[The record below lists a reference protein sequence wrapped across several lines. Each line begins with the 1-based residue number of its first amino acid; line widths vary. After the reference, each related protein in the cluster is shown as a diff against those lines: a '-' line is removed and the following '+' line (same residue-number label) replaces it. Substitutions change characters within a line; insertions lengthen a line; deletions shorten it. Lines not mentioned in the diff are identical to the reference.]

1 VSDIRVGFVGLGI
14 MGKPMAQNLLKA
26 GFPVTVYNRTRRR
39 ADELKKL
46 SARVAD
52 SPRAAAAESEIV
64 ITIVSDSPDVRDVI
78 LGANG
83 VIEGIRAGSIL
94 IDMSTISPQVTREIA
109 AALKARGVE
118 MLDAP
123 VSGGEKGAIE
133 GTLSIMVGGDAAALE
148 RARPVL
154 QAMGKTITHIGSNGM
169 GQVCKLAN
177 QIAVGLHNLS
187 ISEALIFAMKAGADA
202 ERVLQALQGG
212 AANSWAFQVLA
223 PKILKRDF
231 SPGFMV
237 KLQQKDLRLVL
248 DAARELH
255 LPLPGTALT
264 HQLYQAVETRGG
276 GNEGN
281 HALVKALEALAGIEV
296 QKKQ

>member
-1 VSDIRVGFVGLGI
+1 MTETKVGLIGLGI
-14 MGKPMAQNLLKA
+14 MGKPMARNLIKA
-26 GFPVTVYNRTRRR
+26 GFPVTVFNRTKQR
-39 ADELKKL
+39 AQDLKKL
-46 SARVAD
+46 GAHIAS
-52 SPRAAAAESEIV
+52 SPRVLAAESEIV
-64 ITIVSDSPDVRDVI
+64 ITIVSDSPDVRSVI
-78 LGANG
+78 LGTDG
-83 VIEGIRAGSIL
+83 VIEGIRAGSIV
-94 IDMSTISPQVTREIA
+94 IDMSTISPHVTREIA
-109 AALKARGVE
+109 ETLRSKGVE

-133 GTLSIMVGGDAAALE
+133 GTLSIMVGGDAATLE

-154 QAMGKTITHIGSNGM
+154 LAMGKTVTHIGSNGM

-187 ISEALIFAMKAGADA
+187 ISEALIFAMKSGADP
-202 ERVLQALQGG
+202 EKVMVALQGG

-223 PKILKRDF
+223 PKIIKRDF

-248 DAARELH
+248 DAAHELH

-264 HQLYQAVETRGG
+264 HQLYQAVETRGC

-281 HALVKALEALAGIEV
+281 HALVKALETLAGTEI
-296 QKKQ
+296 KK

>member
-1 VSDIRVGFVGLGI
+1 
-14 MGKPMAQNLLKA
+14 
-26 GFPVTVYNRTRRR
+26 
-39 ADELKKL
+39 
-46 SARVAD
+46 
-52 SPRAAAAESEIV
+52 
-64 ITIVSDSPDVRDVI
+64 
-78 LGANG
+78 
-83 VIEGIRAGSIL
+83 
-94 IDMSTISPQVTREIA
+94 
-109 AALKARGVE
+109 
-118 MLDAP
+118 
-123 VSGGEKGAIE
+123 
-133 GTLSIMVGGDAAALE
+133 MVGGDAAALE

-154 QAMGKTITHIGSNGM
+154 QAMGKTITHIGPNGM
-169 GQVCKLAN
+169 GQACKLAN

-187 ISEALIFAMKAGADA
+187 LGEALIFAMKAGADP

-248 DAARELH
+248 EAARELH